1 MVKPTE
7 PSNIIRWV
15 GRTGLILLL
24 LLPFSIISIRVGLLD
39 FSIGLALFAL
49 SCLGCLLILIGL
61 SVVSFLPRFAHRRRQ
76 AILWS
81 LPAFPPVLILGALM
95 GSVGDYPAI
104 HDISTNVD
112 DPPVFT
118 SAAAKIRPPGTN
130 PVAINPEA
138 LAIQREAYPDLAT
151 IVTSETPEEA
161 FEHASRVA
169 ESLGWVI
176 YNSHPQIG
184 VIEASYQSFWFG
196 FTDDIHIRIR
206 ATEAGTEIDLRSV
219 SRVGRGDLGANANR
233 IRAFSQ
239 RYQP

>member
-1 MVKPTE
+1 MDKPTA
-7 PSNIIRWV
+7 PSNKIRWV
-15 GRTGLILLL
+15 GRSGLFLLL
-24 LLPFSIISIRVGLLD
+24 LLPISVIGIRVGLLD

-61 SVVSFLPRFAHRRRQ
+61 SVVSLMPRFAHHRKQ
-76 AILWS
+76 SILWS
-81 LPAFPPVLILGALM
+81 LPVFPPVLIFGALM
-95 GSVGDYPAI
+95 GSAGDYPAI
-104 HDISTNVD
+104 HDISSDVD
-112 DPPVFT
+112 DPPAFT

-130 PVAINPEA
+130 PVDINPEA

-151 IVTSETPEEA
+151 IITEESPAEA

-169 ESLGWVI
+169 ESLDWVI
-176 YNSHPQIG
+176 YNSDPHIG

-196 FTDDIHIRIR
+196 FIDDIHIRIR

-233 IRAFSQ
+233 IRAFGQ